1 MKELYTAQAL
11 ATSGRTGK
19 VISEDGQLD
28 LQLAMP
34 KGLGGSGGSG
44 TNPEQLFAGGYAACF
59 ASAVAHVAR
68 AQKITTGQFTVEGHV
83 TIGQDDSGAFALAV
97 TLTGSFAELDKAA
110 AETLM
115 EAAHQVCPYSNATRG
130 NVEVTLAV
138 A

>member
-1 MKELYTAQAL
+1 
-11 ATSGRTGK
+11 
-19 VISEDGQLD
+19 
-28 LQLAMP
+28 
-34 KGLGGSGGSG
+34 
-44 TNPEQLFAGGYAACF
+44 
-59 ASAVAHVAR
+59 
-68 AQKITTGQFTVEGHV
+68 V